1 MEIDEVAE
9 RTMIRPPLCEALKS
23 ALEEFAGSYKCPI
36 CMEHYTDPRML
47 PCTHSLCSA
56 CVAGCLNNK
65 EECPVCK
72 HKVTN
77 SINNK

>member
-1 MEIDEVAE
+1 MEADSAE
-9 RTMIRPPLCEALKS
+9 PAPRRPPLREALKS
-23 ALEEFAGSYKCPI
+23 ALKEFAESYKCPV

-47 PCTHSLCSA
+47 PCTHSLCRA

-72 HKVTN
+72 HKVRPH
-77 SINNK
+77 SLVRI